1 MLASFSI
8 VPMGKGEQVKDE
20 VAKVLDIVDRSG
32 LNYRA
37 GAMETTVEGSEDEVM
52 ELIMQCHNLMKTLAP
67 RVLTSIKIDDR
78 MAGENRLTGKLE
90 DVEEVLGRKLKHE

>member
-8 VPMGKGEQVKDE
+8 LPMGKGERVKDE
-20 VAKVLDIVDRSG
+20 VAKVLDLVDRSG

-37 GAMETTVEGSEDEVM
+37 GAMHTTVEGSEDEVM
-52 ELIMQCHNLMKTLAP
+52 ELIMQCHNLMKTIAP
-67 RVLTSIKIDDR
+67 RVLTSIKIDDTGDE
-78 MAGENRLTGKLE
+78 AGRLTGKVE